1 MSAEAGAGRR
11 SGARSSRS
19 PAPAAKTSKARG
31 RAVTAARPASP
42 STDRALTVL
51 ETLVESEGPL
61 TLTMLAQTAGVP
73 LATCASIV
81 QTFEERGYAARQ
93 IVGRSHFWQPT
104 LRLYA
109 MASSLVRKI
118 DPANVSRRHLRA
130 LSDSVGMPAHLGVM
144 DGTTIVYVAKAAT
157 PGFIQFDTF
166 VGKVAPFNLTALG
179 RAVAAYLPEG
189 NLVPLLDQLVA
200 GTGPNARRPTVKGFR
215 QDLEATRAR
224 GYAIEIEEEQAE
236 IGCVAAPVF
245 DATGRVAYSV
255 GVTGFS
261 RDLDDAT
268 LPAVIA
274 AVQEA
279 ATAISSDLGSV
290 APPAEEPSSAQ
301 ARQQDR
307 QQGRPQRRAAT
318 AGRRGR

>member
-1 MSAEAGAGRR
+1 VSAK
-11 SGARSSRS
+11 
-19 PAPAAKTSKARG
+19 P
-31 RAVTAARPASP
+31 AARPASP

-51 ETLVESEGPL
+51 ETLIEAEGPL

-109 MASSLVRKI
+109 MASRLVRKI
-118 DPANVSRRHLRA
+118 DPASVSRQHLRI
-130 LSDSVGMPAHLGVM
+130 LSDAVGMPAHLGAL

-166 VGKVAPFNLTALG
+166 IGKVAPFNLTALG
-179 RAVAAYLPEG
+179 RAIAAHLPDAD
-189 NLVPLLDQLVA
+189 LDPLLDQLVA
-200 GTGPNARRPTVKGFR
+200 GSGPNARRPTVKGFR
-215 QDLEATRAR
+215 KELAATRAR
-224 GYAIEIEEEQAE
+224 GYAFEDEEEQAD

-245 DATGRVAYSV
+245 DATERVAYGV

-261 RDLDDAT
+261 RDLTEDA
-268 LPAVIA
+268 LPSIIA
-274 AVQEA
+274 AVQKA
-279 ATAISSDLGSV
+279 AAAISADLGVIDMPGS
-290 APPAEEPSSAQ
+290 
-301 ARQQDR
+301 
-307 QQGRPQRRAAT
+307 
-318 AGRRGR
+318 

>member
-1 MSAEAGAGRR
+1 MSAK
-11 SGARSSRS
+11 
-19 PAPAAKTSKARG
+19 P
-31 RAVTAARPASP
+31 AARPASP

-51 ETLVESEGPL
+51 ETLIEAEGPL

-118 DPANVSRRHLRA
+118 DPASVSRQHLRA
-130 LSDSVGMPAHLGVM
+130 LSDTVGMPAHLGAL
-144 DGTTIVYVAKAAT
+144 DGTAIVYVAKAAT

-166 VGKVAPFNLTALG
+166 IGKVAPFNLTALG
-179 RAVAAYLPEG
+179 RAIAAHLPDAE
-189 NLVPLLDQLVA
+189 LTPLLDHLVA
-200 GTGPNARRPTVKGFR
+200 GSGPNARRPAVKGFR
-215 QDLEATRAR
+215 KELATTRAN

-245 DATGRVAYSV
+245 DASDRVRYAV

-261 RDLDDAT
+261 RDFTEDA
-268 LPAVIA
+268 LPGIIA
-274 AVQEA
+274 AVQKA
-279 ATAISSDLGSV
+279 AAAISTDLGV
-290 APPAEEPSSAQ
+290 VELP
-301 ARQQDR
+301 R
-307 QQGRPQRRAAT
+307 
-318 AGRRGR
+318 